1 MHYVCIIHNIAD
13 LVFYFYGVNL
23 TSVPI
28 RLYNYTLIFSS
39 DTLFKLIL
47 NKCNKF
53 PKYFRDFLLFSG
65 MIRKISKKICG
76 GDVRIYTGNGQ
87 TITKISAGMAFLGR
101 GNNIETT
108 SYMIIVNV
116 C

>member
-1 MHYVCIIHNIAD
+1 
-13 LVFYFYGVNL
+13 
-23 TSVPI
+23 
-28 RLYNYTLIFSS
+28 
-39 DTLFKLIL
+39 
-47 NKCNKF
+47 
-53 PKYFRDFLLFSG
+53 